1 MSYYGYY
8 DGHPSSKQ
16 MRYIKAIELYVD
28 EEFTG
33 DTMEEASEYIRRHE
47 RAYKEGR
54 KKVDIKTK
62 LAEKQQEEE
71 LLKKLLQDSTS
82 QDPVTLYPKARSL
95 TRRFILHVGPTNSGK
110 TYSALEALKTAYN
123 GV

>member
-71 LLKKLLQDSTS
+71 LLKKLLQDFCYSRMHKYLLICKPNCL
-82 QDPVTLYPKARSL
+82 QK
-95 TRRFILHVGPTNSGK
+95 LHS
-110 TYSALEALKTAYN
+110 
-123 GV
+123 